1 MVDRQRIGNSIL
13 YQELGEEGRKYWF
26 DMKARKFLHNIDT
39 FYYSVKLRED
49 FTADSQDKNV
59 LAFRRAVEKMQNR
72 LAKEA
77 YNGDVQQL
85 FVIGEGVSDY
95 LNIVPRCFS
104 RFYTLC
110 LEMPDMFDIFI
121 APVVPGG
128 EGCPSVTSEIIVQLR
143 SELLWQLG
151 ANAAFEKSFLWV
163 RALCSMYGLTIEEA
177 KENRADFCWHSNY
190 LEKPGEF
197 FSDKNFDAMRC
208 TRLGT
213 KTMYVRK
220 DSGTG
225 GSEFSYLSR
234 GNRGEK
240 TFLRIYNKS
249 MEVVEQ
255 GYKSWFLKTW
265 LFHGLINRYDFDVY
279 EQAYLQRSWGYTAI
293 ARLKFYLQHGS
304 SAQNRTRCRELIAM
318 YDMCHK
324 VTDTMLALAD
334 ELTPPLNLIVNVE
347 FQLMR
352 RASKSYDILPLKD
365 NTGKGV
371 AKRIYDFLDNRRLI
385 ADYLT
390 GRTFRLVEKTGDSN
404 RSRRPDCGFWA
415 SLRRTK
421 MVDAAP
427 VPEGLKMQRIYN
439 RKLNAERMKESIIHK
454 AVTYGMYMKGINND
468 SPVSDIMLSVLRLND
483 NDIKAA
489 KRYKERRAKQLNKE
503 ALADVMPEQQYDYD
517 LMLVD
522 RNSGL
527 LVEAEEIGGWEE
539 WEDEDG
545 GSVPCVPGGQ
555 GDLLRPEDAAEL
567 QGTPEEV
574 PRSSGEG
581 RDGRADGG

>member
-13 YQELGEEGRKYWF
+13 YQELDEEWREYWF
-26 DMKARKFLHNIDT
+26 DMKTRKFLHNIDT
-39 FYYSVKLRED
+39 FYYSVKLQED
-49 FTADSQDKNV
+49 FTADSQDEKV
-59 LAFRRAVEKMQNR
+59 LAFRRAIDRLQRK
-72 LAKEA
+72 LAKDA
-77 YNGDVQQL
+77 FNGDIQQFL
-85 FVIGEGVSDY
+85 VFGNGISDY

-104 RFYTLC
+104 RFYTFC
-110 LEMPDMFDIFI
+110 LELPEMFDIFI
-121 APVVPGG
+121 APVVPGS
-128 EGCPSVTSEIIVQLR
+128 EGCLSVTSEIIVQIR
-143 SELLWQLG
+143 SMMLWQLG
-151 ANAAFEKSFLWV
+151 ANAAFEKSFAWV
-163 RALCSMYGLTIEEA
+163 QAICSMYGLTIAEA
-177 KENRADFCWHSNY
+177 KENRTDFCWHSNY

-197 FSDKNFDAMRC
+197 FSDQSFDAMRC
-208 TRLGT
+208 TKLGT

-220 DSGTG
+220 DSCTG
-225 GSEFSYLSR
+225 SSEFSYLSR

-240 TFLRIYNKS
+240 TFLRIYNKT
-249 MEVVEQ
+249 MEVVEE

-279 EQAYLQRSWGYTAI
+279 EQAYLKRSWGYTAI
-293 ARLKFYLQHGS
+293 ARLKFYAEHGTS
-304 SAQNRTRCRELIAM
+304 DLYREECRRLVLL

-324 VTDTMLALAD
+324 VTDEMARLAD
-334 ELTPPLNLIVNVE
+334 QLTPPLNLVVNVE

-352 RASKSYDILPLKD
+352 KASKSYDILPIKD
-365 NTGKGV
+365 NTGKGA

-427 VPEGLKMQRIYN
+427 VPESLKMQRIYN

-454 AVTYGMYMKGINND
+454 AVTYGMYMKGINDD

-483 NDIKAA
+483 NDIRAA

-503 ALADVMPEQQYDYD
+503 ALADVMPDQRYDYD

-527 LVEAEEIGGWEE
+527 LMEPEEIGGWE
-539 WEDEDG
+539 DEDRG
-545 GSVPCVPGGQ
+545 GIPCIPGGQ
-555 GDLLRPEDAAEL
+555 GDLLRPEDTAEL
-567 QGTPEEV
+567 QGTPGEI
-574 PRSSGEG
+574 PCSRGEG
-581 RDGRADGG
+581 GDGGADGR